1 MCHLRPVFPY
11 FLSGWSVH
19 WCKWSNATDVY
30 NFMSSNFI
38 EFVSSDSF
46 SVETLDFSV
55 YIISLQV
62 VTVLLLC
69 AVYTFWGFPGGSVGK
84 ESPAMQE
91 TWVRSLGQEDPLE
104 KEMATHSR
112 TLVWRIPWT
121 EELGRLQSMR
131 SPRVGQT
138 MRLSLSLFF
147 IPFFFLS

>member
-1 MCHLRPVFPY
+1 
-11 FLSGWSVH
+11 
-19 WCKWSNATDVY
+19 
-30 NFMSSNFI
+30 MSSNFI

>member
-1 MCHLRPVFPY
+1 
-11 FLSGWSVH
+11 
-19 WCKWSNATDVY
+19 
-30 NFMSSNFI
+30 MSSNFI

-46 SVETLDFSV
+46 SVETLDVSV

-62 VTVLLLC
+62 MTVLLLC
-69 AVYTFWGFPGGSVGK
+69 DMYTFWGFPSGSVGK

-138 MRLSLSLFF
+138 VRLSLSLFSYLF
-147 IPFFFLS
+147 YFFLSCSGWDFQYYVEYKW